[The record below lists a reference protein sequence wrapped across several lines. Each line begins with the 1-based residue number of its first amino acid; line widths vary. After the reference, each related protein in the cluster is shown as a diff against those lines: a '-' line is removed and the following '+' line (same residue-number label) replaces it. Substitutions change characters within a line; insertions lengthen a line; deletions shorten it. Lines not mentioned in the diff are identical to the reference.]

1 MLTGSQAAKVRV
13 AGLELLQQ
21 LFSPA
26 TNLDKIETAGD
37 ELDVDAIVEKHLF
50 RILTQSSKVSGSL
63 TQVAYK
69 YGTSMTSTKLSYK
82 RRRNIT
88 PERSVCM
95 IQ

>member
-26 TNLDKIETAGD
+26 TNLANIETAGD

-63 TQVAYK
+63 TQVA
-69 YGTSMTSTKLSYK
+69 
-82 RRRNIT
+82 
-88 PERSVCM
+88 
-95 IQ
+95 